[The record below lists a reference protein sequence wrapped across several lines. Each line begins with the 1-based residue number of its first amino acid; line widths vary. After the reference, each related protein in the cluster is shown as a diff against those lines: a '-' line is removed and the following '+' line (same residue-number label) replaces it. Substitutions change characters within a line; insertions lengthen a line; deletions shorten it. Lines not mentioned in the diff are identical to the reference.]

1 MAHDVEFRTR
11 EIIQEA
17 GKFMM
22 HSRRAKLTVNDVN
35 MALEA
40 KNVDVIIILSPLID
54 DIRLE
59 TVGI

>member
-22 HSRRAKLTVNDVN
+22 HSRRTKLTVNDVN

-40 KNVDVIIILSPLID
+40 KNVDVNNIIFATCLLMICIC
-54 DIRLE
+54 E
-59 TVGI
+59 FM